1 MTEGEL
7 GEGRRNACK
16 SRKALKQAIFR
27 NQELCLI
34 DIQTRGRPLGPTLTA
49 EGV

>member
-34 DIQTRGRPLGPTLTA
+34 ANRHVAGLSAPL
-49 EGV
+49 